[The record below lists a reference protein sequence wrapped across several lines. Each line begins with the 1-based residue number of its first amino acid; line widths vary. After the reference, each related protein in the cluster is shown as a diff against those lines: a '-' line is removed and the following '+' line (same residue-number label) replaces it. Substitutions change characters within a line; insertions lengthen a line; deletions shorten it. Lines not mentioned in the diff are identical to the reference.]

1 MLAVQ
6 LKEGLAAFPVAVDE
20 SQQQQLLDY
29 VQLLHQWNQVYNL
42 TAVRTPSQMI
52 SRHLL
57 DSLALLPY
65 VCGIQVLDV
74 GSGPGLPGIP
84 LAVCRPSAHMTL
96 LDSNG
101 KKTRF
106 LLQTVHELKLVN
118 VQVVKQRVEA
128 FFPVP
133 RFDTVIAR
141 AFGSLKTLVTE
152 AAHLVAP
159 KGRLLAM
166 KGSVP
171 SDELDELGSA
181 PEAVQVLRL
190 QIPQV
195 DAERHLVIISEAAIQ
210 EINRLH

>member
-1 MLAVQ
+1 
-6 LKEGLAAFPVAVDE
+6 
-20 SQQQQLLDY
+20 
-29 VQLLHQWNQVYNL
+29 
-42 TAVRTPSQMI
+42 MI
-52 SRHLL
+52 SRHVL

-65 VCGIQVLDV
+65 VRGNHVLDI

-84 LAVCRPSAHMTL
+84 LAVCRASTPMTL

-106 LLQTVHELKLVN
+106 LLQVAQALKLAN
-118 VQVVKQRVEA
+118 VQVIKQRVEA
-128 FFPVP
+128 FFPTP
-133 RFDTVIAR
+133 RFDTIIAR

-171 SDELDELGSA
+171 NDELDELGCA
-181 PEAVQVLRL
+181 REAVQVLRL
-190 QIPQV
+190 QVPQV
-195 DAERHLVIISEAAIQ
+195 DAERHLVIISEALIQ
-210 EINRLH
+210 EINR